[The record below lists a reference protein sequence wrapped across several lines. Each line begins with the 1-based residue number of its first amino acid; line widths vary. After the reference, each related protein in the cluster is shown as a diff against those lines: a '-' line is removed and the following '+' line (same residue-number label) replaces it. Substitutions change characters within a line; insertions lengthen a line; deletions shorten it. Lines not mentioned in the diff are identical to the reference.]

1 MKESTEGH
9 AVLEDVEEDA
19 FIGFCEFAYL
29 GAYKTPQRSEET
41 YDTNLGNSTERES
54 DLAEERRL
62 QPDPEPELEP
72 ELEPEPEP
80 DDVPAQEW
88 DPMDG
93 PAPNGRVPMNNWDMY
108 TTRKDWISFRR
119 KLAYGIPL
127 PEEKESAKHVTYVQY
142 PYDGLWEQFRELR
155 FTGTEASQSTIP
167 DLVFHGK
174 LYVFATRYLVDS
186 LRTQCLKS
194 LHRDLCKFSL
204 NKRNTN
210 HVFDLIEY
218 AYQESGR
225 GEPEGESTLRN
236 LVIHYAAC
244 EARTL
249 AEDPRLRDLL
259 NQFSEMGSDMVT
271 KLVN

>member
-9 AVLEDVEEDA
+9 AVLEDVEEDT

-29 GAYKTPQRSEET
+29 GAYKTPQRSETT
-41 YDTNLGNSTERES
+41 YDTNLRNSTEREGEQ
-54 DLAEERRL
+54 DMLRAEPEVVLAEEHSL
-62 QPDPEPELEP
+62 QPES
-72 ELEPEPEP
+72 EP

-88 DPMDG
+88 DPIDG
-93 PAPNGRVPMNNWDMY
+93 LALNGRVRMNNRDIY
-108 TTRKDWISFRR
+108 TTKKDWISFRR
-119 KLAYGIPL
+119 KIAYGIPL
-127 PEEKESAKHVTYVQY
+127 PEEKEPAKHVTYVQY
-142 PYDGLWEQFRELR
+142 PYDGLWEQFRQLR
-155 FTGTEASQSTIP
+155 FAGTEASHSTIP

-194 LHRDLCKFSL
+194 LHRDLCEFSL
-204 NKRNTN
+204 NKRNIN
-210 HVFDLIEY
+210 HVLDLIEY

-259 NQFSEMGSDMVT
+259 NGFSEMGSDMVT